1 MPTRKIIR
9 QGDVILRELTG
20 EEIENVMRS
29 ARPVSLRIAELR
41 QSGRLGENENAI
53 QLHENVVVTPDS
65 VVIRGETGHSH
76 VISGVKTYL
85 TWHGIVIQV
94 EKPVTIKHEQHPEIE
109 IPPGIY
115 VITHVQDYALR
126 RHHMFRFID

>member
-65 VVIRGETGHSH
+65 VIIRGETGHSH

-94 EKPVTIKHEQHPEIE
+94 EKPVTIKHDQHPEIE
-109 IPPGIY
+109 VPPGTY

-126 RHHMFRFID
+126 RHHVFRFID